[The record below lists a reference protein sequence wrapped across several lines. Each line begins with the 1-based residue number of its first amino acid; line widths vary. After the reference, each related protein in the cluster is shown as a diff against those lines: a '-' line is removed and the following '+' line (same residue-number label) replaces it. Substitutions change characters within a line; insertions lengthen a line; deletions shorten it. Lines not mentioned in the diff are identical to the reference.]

1 MVRFRKTNKKKSIKF
16 NSVVLINNLDQKDFI
31 LACWHIHDF
40 SVMWDK
46 KKRITAIYDLWGRP
60 NIKMKAKVTE
70 LKDIE
75 TDHCGASLD
84 FDAFPFV
91 GFLAHLADC
100 LDNVKIRDKFLKVR
114 KNKKNVI

>member
-1 MVRFRKTNKKKSIKF
+1 MKKSKKF
-16 NSVVLINNLDQKDFI
+16 PNCTIYFDSEQDKKDFI

-84 FDAFPFV
+84 FAAFPFV